1 MEKTLAVFME
11 KLVALKTF
19 WTIAF
24 RDLIRN
30 RRRTFTTLLAVAL
43 GLTVVMM
50 MAGMLAGMMDSAL
63 RNNIQVVTGHLQ
75 LRAESYEQENL
86 SLLGKD
92 LIQDPQTLVKQ
103 IEAFPEVQS
112 VAPVLWAST
121 IISTPREST
130 GLKITG
136 LDPDDAFHEPI
147 RQGIVEGQYLTAGAR
162 GQILLSRRLAKDMD
176 IKIGDRVSLA
186 TGNAD
191 GGLEES
197 LFTVSGTFNTGFP
210 GYDDSTVIM
219 PLSQAQT
226 FTRTGDRASSIIVT
240 LHDSA
245 DTDKVAAALA
255 APGIRIL
262 NWEDMNQ
269 FFLQAMEA
277 GGAFYYIIYVIV
289 ILVVAVLI
297 ANTLLMSVFER
308 TREMGI
314 LASLGMKQRQIMVM
328 VLLEA
333 AILALIGIFF
343 GLIMGLG
350 AVFYLSKVGFD
361 MGEDTAGLV
370 EGIAFSSKLYP
381 AMAPDQF
388 LILSLMMLGIVI
400 LVSIY
405 PAWYAARLEPVEALH
420 AF

>member
-1 MEKTLAVFME
+1 ME

-43 GLTVVMM
+43 GLTVIML

-75 LRAESYEQENL
+75 LQAESYERENL

-92 LIQDPQTLVKQ
+92 LVQDPQVLAEK
-103 IEAFPEVQS
+103 IGELAEVQS

-136 LDPDDAFHEPI
+136 IDPDDAFHEPI
-147 RQGIVEGQYLTAGAR
+147 RQGMVVGNYLTADDR
-162 GQILLSRRLAKDMD
+162 GQILLGKRLADDMD
-176 IKIGDRVSLA
+176 IQVGDRVSLA
-186 TGNAD
+186 TGNAN
-191 GGLEES
+191 GGLDEG

-210 GYDDSTVIM
+210 GYDESTVIM
-219 PLSQAQT
+219 PLSQAQA

-240 LHDSA
+240 LHNSA
-245 DTDKVAAALA
+245 DTAKVAKELTT
-255 APGIRIL
+255 PGIHIL
-262 NWEDMNQ
+262 DWEDMNQ
-269 FFLQAMEA
+269 FFIQAMEA
-277 GGAFYYIIYVIV
+277 GGAFYYIIYIIV

-343 GLIMGLG
+343 GLIMGLA
-350 AVFYLSKVGFD
+350 AVFYLSNVGFD
-361 MGEDTAGLV
+361 MGEDTAGLM

-381 AMAPDQF
+381 AMAPEQF
-388 LILSLMMLGIVI
+388 LILSLLMLGIVI

-405 PAWYAARLEPVEALH
+405 PAWYASRLEPVEALH